1 MGSTLRPLAA
11 ALLAAAALAG
21 LAAAPASA
29 ASPLLAPAAVCPRP
43 ALDAAAASQEQAM
56 LCLVNYARAEFGEGT
71 LETSPELE
79 ESARDK
85 ARDVFQ
91 CEEFSHY
98 ACGREF
104 TYWMR
109 ETGYLGGC
117 WRAGENLA
125 YGSGG
130 YGTVGSI
137 FRAWLRSPTHRAN
150 LLTPQFVQTGIDLKV
165 GALQGTPG
173 VHLWTQHFG
182 VHC

>member
-1 MGSTLRPLAA
+1 MGRTLRPLAA
-11 ALLAAAALAG
+11 ALFAAAALAG
-21 LAAAPASA
+21 FGAAPALA
-29 ASPLLAPAAVCPRP
+29 VSPLVAPAAVCPRP
-43 ALDAAAASQEQAM
+43 ALDAAAPAQEEAM
-56 LCLVNYARAEFGEGT
+56 LCLVNYARSQYDEGA
-71 LETSPELE
+71 LEKSPELE

-85 ARDVFQ
+85 ARDIFQ
-91 CEEFSHY
+91 CESFSHY

-130 YGTVGSI
+130 YGSVGSI

-150 LLTPQFVQTGIDLKV
+150 LLTAQFVQTGIDLKV
-165 GALQGTPG
+165 GWFEGTPG
-173 VHLWTQHFG
+173 VHVWAQHFG